1 MDQDCPWCTVIVY
14 WTEKW
19 CSCDFTFTLYRNPTP
34 GKIIN
39 RPDGDDVY
47 HGVPK
52 DYSGLTVSN
61 FQLVHQLIYMYLTY

>member
-1 MDQDCPWCTVIVY
+1 MFLWLYFHIVY
-14 WTEKW
+14 M
-19 CSCDFTFTLYRNPTP
+19 CRNPTP

-61 FQLVHQLIYMYLTY
+61 FQLVHQLIYM